1 LIVRKS
7 PADGSRLP
15 ATDGRSAYRFAR
27 IFAALLLLAPVSA
40 LAQGAP
46 PPPPPPPN
54 PAPASPQSG
63 TATPSQGESVDQRI
77 RALQQQLGITA
88 AQMPQWNAFA
98 QAMRDNATSTDELFR
113 QRADSVKTMTA
124 LDNMKSYA
132 RVVRAYADDT
142 DRLEAAFE
150 TLYNALSN
158 QQKQTLDTLFRRQA
172 TQSAGALP
180 ALR

>member
-1 LIVRKS
+1 MY
-7 PADGSRLP
+7 
-15 ATDGRSAYRFAR
+15 RSAC
-27 IFAALLLLAPVSA
+27 IGAALLLLAPVST
-40 LAQGAP
+40 LAQGA

-63 TATPSQGESVDQRI
+63 TARPSQGENVDQRI
-77 RALQQQLGITA
+77 RALEQQLGITA
-88 AQMPQWNAFA
+88 AETPQWNAFA

-113 QRADSVKTMTA
+113 QRANSVKTMTA

-150 TLYNALSN
+150 TLYNALSD

>member
-1 LIVRKS
+1 MIVSKART
-7 PADGSRLP
+7 DGSAMP
-15 ATDGRSAYRFAR
+15 ATDGRSAYRFAG
-27 IFAALLLLAPVSA
+27 ICTALLLLAPVPA
-40 LAQGAP
+40 IAQAA

-63 TATPSQGESVDQRI
+63 TAAPSQNESADQRI
-77 RALQQQLGITA
+77 RALQQQLDITA
-88 AQMPQWNAFA
+88 AQTPQWNAFA
-98 QAMRDNATSTDELFR
+98 QAMRNNATSTDELFR
-113 QRADSVKTMTA
+113 QRANSVASMNA

-150 TLYNALSN
+150 TLYNALSE

-172 TQSAGALP
+172 TQSAAPLP

>member
-1 LIVRKS
+1 MCVV
-7 PADGSRLP
+7 
-15 ATDGRSAYRFAR
+15 
-27 IFAALLLLAPVSA
+27 LLLLAPVSA
-40 LAQGAP
+40 IGQGA

-63 TATPSQGESVDQRI
+63 TATPSQGQSPDQRI
-77 RALQQQLGITA
+77 QALQQQLGITA
-88 AQMPQWNAFA
+88 PQMPQWNAFA
-98 QAMRDNATSTDELFR
+98 QAMRDNATSTDALFH
-113 QRADSVKTMTA
+113 QRANSVASMNA

-150 TLYNALSN
+150 TLYNALSD

-172 TQSAGALP
+172 SQSAAPLP

>member
-1 LIVRKS
+1 M
-7 PADGSRLP
+7 
-15 ATDGRSAYRFAR
+15 YRFAC
-27 IFAALLLLAPVSA
+27 ISAALLLLAPVSA

-46 PPPPPPPN
+46 PPPPPPN

-63 TATPSQGESVDQRI
+63 TATPSQAESVDQRI

-113 QRADSVKTMTA
+113 QRANSVKSMTA

-150 TLYNALSN
+150 TLYNALSD